1 MGFSSNLSRVFRSK
15 KLFQNRGENWQT
27 REHKY
32 TGPIRFNRPV
42 VRQVNLEGFKRSVEA
57 VLILSYEPKQLTRI
71 HGSEALIRKHDI
83 EQEGFLDGTWN
94 VILILARIS
103 VIGSI
108 VAGLAVVYL
117 ITRLT
122 HRHLFPTILRK
133 SDYTFVMSRNNGK
146 HFRSTLG

>member
-27 REHKY
+27 REHKC
-32 TGPIRFNRPV
+32 TGSIRLNRPV

-71 HGSEALIRKHDI
+71 HESEALIRKHDI
-83 EQEGFLDGTWN
+83 EHEGFLDGTWN
-94 VILILARIS
+94 FILILARIS

-108 VAGLAVVYL
+108 VAGLAIVYF

-133 SDYTFVMSRNNGK
+133 SN
-146 HFRSTLG
+146 